1 MHSRITRFRR
11 AIKIQMISYVI
22 LLLQML
28 IPFIPRMADVR
39 NTDFQKEVLI
49 VPPNLIHASTP
60 SHFRYQGYICPGILV
75 LLASANNLEVVADA
89 WRRRVLTPPA
99 NCKISQVGLS
109 NGCVVKPVLQSHQVA
124 LPDIIC
130 VILAR

>member
-1 MHSRITRFRR
+1 
-11 AIKIQMISYVI
+11 MISYVI
-22 LLLQML
+22 LLQML
-28 IPFIPRMADVR
+28 IPCILRMADVR
-39 NTDFQKEVLI
+39 NTDFQKGVL
-49 VPPNLIHASTP
+49 VATHLIHASTP